1 MQESA
6 LNRFWNMIKP
16 PPAGNRPPVSAKDLE
31 IRKRRR
37 KLIYITLSALAV
49 IGIVGA
55 IVNYIASA
63 PQRAEKQFQEGM
75 KHMNPGQYPQ
85 AITDFNRALE
95 IKPQYPE
102 VLLQRAN
109 AHKILSEIDAALAD
123 YQAAADLNSNL
134 APAHN
139 GIAMIYVERHDARHA
154 LEELNKSISL
164 EPTTDAYYQR
174 GEIFESQGEHQK
186 AIQDYDQA
194 IAQAR
199 DAPFIYL
206 SRALAKQNSGDE
218 AGARADR
225 MIAAR
230 IARRF

>member
-1 MQESA
+1 MQESTI
-6 LNRFWNMIKP
+6 NRFWNMIKP
-16 PPAGNRPPVSAKDLE
+16 PPVGNRPPVSAKDLE

-37 KLIYITLSALAV
+37 KLIYITLSALVV
-49 IGIVGA
+49 IGIAGA
-55 IVNYIASA
+55 ILNYIASA

-85 AITDFNRALE
+85 AIIYFNHALE

-102 VLLQRAN
+102 VLLERAN
-109 AHKILSEIDAALAD
+109 AHKVLSEMDAALAD

-139 GIAMIYVERHDARHA
+139 GIASIYLERHDTRHA
-154 LEELNKSISL
+154 LEELTKSISL
-164 EPTTDAYYQR
+164 EPSTDAYYQR
-174 GEIFESQGEHQK
+174 GAIFESQGEHRK

-206 SRALAKQNSGDE
+206 ARALAKQNAGDE
-218 AGARADR
+218 EGARADR
-225 MIAAR
+225 MTAAK